1 MKFANETFFL
11 VSTILLGGLFVSFLP
26 HLTATRHS
34 EKPNYYW
41 LISLGLISISF
52 GVFAIAPF
60 TFIALLVFANTLF
73 IN

>member
-52 GVFAIAPF
+52 V
-60 TFIALLVFANTLF
+60 
-73 IN
+73 